1 MLKISGKNMDIGTAL
16 RERIQERV
24 DDAVRKYFDGGYSGQ
39 IVVEPEGHGFKTDC
53 SVHLDTGV
61 VLKTSAQSSDAT
73 SSFDQAAERV
83 EKRLRRYKRR
93 LKSHQPQP
101 GAEEAFQASAFVLE
115 TPDDEEEVP
124 VDYAPVVVAE
134 TATHI
139 RTMTVG
145 MAVLDL
151 DLTEAPV
158 VVFKSAANGTINV
171 VYRRADGN
179 IGWIDPAFEAGA
191 RGN

>member
-1 MLKISGKNMDIGTAL
+1 MLKISGKNMDIGNAL
-16 RERIQERV
+16 RERIQDRV

-39 IVVEPEGHGFKTDC
+39 IVVEPEGSGFKTDC

-61 VLKTSAQSSDAT
+61 VLKTSATASDAT
-73 SSFDQAAERV
+73 ASFDQAAERV

-93 LKSHQPQP
+93 LKSHHTPAN
-101 GAEEAFQASAFVLE
+101 GEALEASSFVLAK
-115 TPDDEEEVP
+115 PDEEDEVP
-124 VDYAPVVVAE
+124 VDYSPVVVAE
-134 TATHI
+134 TATHV

-158 VVFKSAANGTINV
+158 VVFRSAANGAINV
-171 VYRRADGN
+171 VYRRSDGN
-179 IGWIDPAFEAGA
+179 IGWIDPAFDSPKQS
-191 RGN
+191 